1 MSLPMYLARRI
12 VFTIPLIIGISLVAF
27 IIANAIPAD
36 PTAANLG
43 ERAAAD
49 PQIVAAFRHKW
60 GLDKPIYLQYL
71 TYVRNLMRGDL
82 GTSIRSHR
90 PVTSELR
97 RFLPATVELST
108 AGILVSLVM
117 GVLFG
122 VVSAVWRN
130 RPVDFVVRILSLIGV
145 SAPVFWLALVCLLVF
160 YLRLRWLPG
169 PGRLDA
175 RLTPPPTVTGMY
187 TVDSL
192 IAGQWHTFDNA
203 LAHLILP
210 ALVLGAYS
218 AGLIA
223 RVTRSSMLEV
233 LSKEYMMTARSKGLP
248 ERTDAGRH
256 RHRPVVR
263 ESPVGRGADRDDLRL
278 ERHRA
283 LCLQRGPYARFPG
296 HHGSQHADRRD
307 LYRDESDRRY
317 ALLCARSAH
326 PGSVADEHMAHYPPS
341 RSP

>member
-60 GLDKPIYLQYL
+60 GLDKPVYLQYL
-71 TYVRNLMRGDL
+71 TYVQNLLHGDL
-82 GTSIRSHR
+82 GTSIRSRR

-108 AGILVSLVM
+108 AGILVSLVL
-117 GVLFG
+117 GVAFG

-145 SAPVFWLALVCLLVF
+145 SAPVFWLALVCLLFF
-160 YLRLRWLPG
+160 YLRLGWLPG

-175 RLTPPPTVTGMY
+175 RITPPPTVTGMY

-192 IAGQWHTFDNA
+192 LAGQWHTFDNA
-203 LAHLILP
+203 VAHLILP
-210 ALVLGAYS
+210 AIVLGAYS

-248 ERTDAGRH
+248 ERTVIVRH
-256 RHRPVVR
+256 GLRNAMMPVVTVIGL
-263 ESPVGRGADRDDLRL
+263 SYGNLLSGAVLT
-278 ERHRA
+278 ETIFA
-283 LCLQRGPYARFPG
+283 WSGIG
-296 HHGSQHADRRD
+296 
-307 LYRDESDRRY
+307 RY
-317 ALLCARSAH
+317 AYNAARTLDFPAIMGVSMLIAVIFIVTNLVVDMLYYALD
-326 PGSVADEHMAHYPPS
+326 PRIRAA
-341 RSP
+341 

>member
-1 MSLPMYLARRI
+1 MFLARRI

-60 GLDKPIYLQYL
+60 GLDQPIYLQYV
-71 TYVRNLMRGDL
+71 TYVRNLLHGDL

-108 AGILVSLVM
+108 AGILVSLFL
-117 GVLFG
+117 GVVLG

-130 RPVDFVVRILSLIGV
+130 RPIDFVVRILSLIGV
-145 SAPVFWLALVCLLVF
+145 SAPVFWLALVCLLFF
-160 YLRLRWLPG
+160 YLRLGWLPG

-203 LAHLILP
+203 VAHLILP
-210 ALVLGAYS
+210 AIVLGAYS

-248 ERTDAGRH
+248 ERTVIVRH
-256 RHRPVVR
+256 GLRNALMPVVTVIGL
-263 ESPVGRGADRDDLRL
+263 SYGSLLSGAVLT
-278 ERHRA
+278 ETIFA
-283 LCLQRGPYARFPG
+283 WSGIG
-296 HHGSQHADRRD
+296 
-307 LYRDESDRRY
+307 RY
-317 ALLCARSAH
+317 AYNAARTLDFPAIMGVSMLIAVIFIITNLVVDMLYYALD
-326 PGSVADEHMAHYPPS
+326 PRIRAE
-341 RSP
+341 